1 MRIDIVCAA
10 LPPKLDGIGD
20 YTANLTSEI
29 AKSCQVRILTTAGP
43 YTPIPGVCIEEV
55 FSVEEPESVRNLVHS
70 IEADPPDCLLVQ
82 FNQFSY
88 GRWGW
93 NPYLPLTLRRLR
105 RQFPN
110 MRQVV
115 MMHEDFVPIINW
127 KFAIMTTWQRWQ
139 FRALGCNADV
149 VLFSIDPWAQRYRSW
164 FPGRTVVHLPVGSNI
179 SPVSISREEARQR
192 LGIGQETAVI
202 GLFGTAHATRLLGM
216 ARAVAEAATASAR
229 SPVSRYRDIMV
240 LYIGPHG
247 DAVRTAM
254 AGHPMITDGP
264 LPSDEVSRRLA
275 AIDVYL
281 APYQDGVSTRR
292 GAMMAGLQH
301 GLATVGTRGEL
312 TDSMLDEQHGR
323 TLLLADVSSQDDF
336 VTAALSLLDDDDQ
349 RHTMGQ
355 AASQWYHQEF
365 AWPIIAEKLLK
376 VISPSPPPT
385 PTSPSG
391 GEGGLLN

>member
-20 YTANLTSEI
+20 YTANLTGEI

-43 YTPIPGVCIEEV
+43 YTPIPGVRIEEV
-55 FSVEEPESVRNLVHS
+55 FSVESPESVRNLARS
-70 IEADPPDCLLVQ
+70 IEADPPDCLLLQ

-105 RQFPN
+105 RRFPN

-139 FRALGCNADV
+139 FRALGRNADV

-179 SPVSISREEARQR
+179 MRVSISREEARER
-192 LGIGQETAVI
+192 LGIGKETAVI
-202 GLFGTAHATRLLGM
+202 GLFGTMHATRMLGT
-216 ARAVAEAATASAR
+216 ARTVVEAVANSGPR
-229 SPVSRYRDIMV
+229 GRRDV
-240 LYIGPHG
+240 LLLYIGPHG
-247 DAVRTAM
+247 DVVRTAL
-254 AGHPMITDGP
+254 AGLPMITDGP
-264 LPSDEVSRRLA
+264 FPPDEVSRRLA
-275 AIDVYL
+275 AIDVFL
-281 APYQDGVSTRR
+281 TPYQDGASTRR
-292 GAMMAGLQH
+292 TTMMAGLQH

-312 TDSMLDEQHGR
+312 TDRMLEEQHDR
-323 TLLLADVSSQDDF
+323 TLLLADVGSEDDF
-336 VTAALSLLDDDDQ
+336 VNAVLSLLDDDDR
-349 RHTMGQ
+349 RHKMGQ
-355 AASQWYHQEF
+355 AASHWYQQEF
-365 AWPIIAEKLLK
+365 AWPIVAEKLLK
-376 VISPSPPPT
+376 VI
-385 PTSPSG
+385 G
-391 GEGGLLN
+391 